1 MTRAWLL
8 LFLLAA
14 AAAASAAEPGL
25 KIVTPE
31 KTLTLSAG
39 ELAALPRV
47 EVAALEPHG
56 KQEHR
61 YTGVA
66 VRDVLARAGVPLG
79 EKLRGPALQLVV
91 RIGSRDGYAV
101 VFALAEFDTAFSRRT
116 LLLADRVDGKP
127 LADTAGP
134 LQLVAPGDTR
144 AARWA
149 RMVTSLEVV
158 SVGAS
163 GTGANP

>member
-8 LFLLAA
+8 LFFLAA

-31 KTLTLSAG
+31 RTLAFSA
-39 ELAALPRV
+39 EEIAALPRK
-47 EVAALEPHG
+47 EIAALEPHG

-61 YTGVA
+61 YAGVA
-66 VRDVLARAGVPLG
+66 VRDVLARAGVTLG
-79 EKLRGPALQLVV
+79 EKLRGAALQLVV
-91 RIGSRDGYAV
+91 RVCSRDGYVV
-101 VFALAEFDTAFSRRT
+101 VFALAEFDEAFSRRT
-116 LLLADRVDGKP
+116 LLLADRMDAKP

-134 LQLVAPGDTR
+134 LQLVVPGDTR

-158 SVGAS
+158 AVGAS
-163 GTGANP
+163 GTGAKP